1 MKIEGPFCFQN
12 DSNLSSQFNTVLLKK
27 KKKVVGKPRSA
38 PTSLEN
44 VASNKFNISTYFH
57 LMLTLNTGMLKQ

>member
-12 DSNLSSQFNTVLLKK
+12 DSNLSSQFNTVLF

-44 VASNKFNISTYFH
+44 VASNKFNISNYFH
-57 LMLTLNTGMLKQ
+57 PMLTLNTGMLKQ

>member
-27 KKKVVGKPRSA
+27 KKVVGKPRSA

-44 VASNKFNISTYFH
+44 VASNKFNISNYFH